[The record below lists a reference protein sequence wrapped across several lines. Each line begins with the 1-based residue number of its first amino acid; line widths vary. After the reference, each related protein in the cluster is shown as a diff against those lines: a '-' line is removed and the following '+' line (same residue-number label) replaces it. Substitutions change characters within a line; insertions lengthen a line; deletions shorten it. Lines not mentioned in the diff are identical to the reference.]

1 MISSSCDACCAGGSA
16 AVADS
21 CDHRLPRL
29 SSEFYL
35 LGEPVTPVF
44 IDKVL
49 NKINS
54 NNNITALV
62 VPSSKGIYICEF
74 GVNSLRNSQDI
85 V

>member
-1 MISSSCDACCAGGSA
+1 MSMFGSI
-16 AVADS
+16 
-21 CDHRLPRL
+21 CEHRLPRL

-35 LGEPVTPVF
+35 FGEPVTPVF
-44 IDKVL
+44 INKVL

-62 VPSSKGIYICEF
+62 VPSSKGIYICELD
-74 GVNSLRNSQDI
+74 VNSLRNSQDI